1 MRWEFLVPNVPVR
14 DVPASQVWYRDVLGF
29 GINWLWE
36 DNFGSVGCDNVELFL
51 YESDD
56 PKPVTCSVF
65 VGDVD
70 EVHAWVVESGGEVV
84 SPLEQKPWNVREF
97 TVRDPD
103 GNRLRVGT
111 SVRGQA
117 APEFSLPGRAEA

>member
-1 MRWEFLVPNVPVR
+1 MRWEFLVPNLPVR
-14 DVPASQVWYRDVLGF
+14 DVRASLEWYRDVLGF

-51 YESDD
+51 YESDE
-56 PKPVTCSVF
+56 PKSVICSVF
-65 VGDVD
+65 VEDVD
-70 EVHAWVVESGGEVV
+70 EVHARVVESGGELV
-84 SPLEQKPWNVREF
+84 SPLEQKPWHVREF

-111 SVRGQA
+111 SVRGDP
-117 APEFSLPGRAEA
+117 APELTLPRRVQA